1 MSLDEKDFFR
11 EATLRICGS
20 LEIEKALWHCLL
32 YLKDYIPAEEAA
44 LLYYSPGLGAV
55 TLYATASSDGG
66 EFVNLQTA
74 YPPELRAL
82 LENDKYPEAYIANRA
97 DEHPIVK
104 PVLKAMGKGKS
115 SVILARLIVEGDL
128 VGTVS
133 LWAEGWDRFSEEHL
147 SLLSLVKKPFAIALS
162 NSRRY
167 RELLELKDLLADDSR
182 YFQDELRRMSGEEI
196 IGADFGLKS
205 VMDSV
210 RQVAPLT
217 SPVILF
223 GETGTG
229 KEVVARAI
237 HNLSGRNE
245 SPFIK
250 VNCGAI
256 PETLMDSELFGHEK
270 GAFTGALSQKRGRF
284 ERAHGG
290 TIFLDEIG
298 ELSSEAQVRLLRVL
312 QEKEI
317 ERVGG
322 TESITV
328 DIRVIAAT
336 HRDLEAMLTEGRFRE
351 DLFFRLQV
359 FPIAIPPLRERIGDI
374 PALLQHFMQRKSR
387 EMKLASIPTL
397 APGAIDQLMAYHWPG
412 NVRELENLV
421 ERALIQSR
429 GEPLSFSEVQPHG
442 PRPSGESPIPAEGE
456 SLKLDLVMASH
467 IRKVL
472 EMTGGKVEG
481 KGGAAELLSVN
492 PGTLRHRMRKL
503 GIRFGRNAKK
513 SKAVKETRFL

>member
-1 MSLDEKDFFR
+1 MSVDDQDFFR

-20 LEIEKALWHCLL
+20 LEIEKALWHCFM
-32 YLKDYIPAEEAA
+32 YLKDYIPVEAAA
-44 LLYYSPGLGAV
+44 LLHYSHGAGTV
-55 TLYATASSDGG
+55 TLYATAEGEGG

-74 YPPELRAL
+74 YPPELRAVI
-82 LENDKYPEAYIANRA
+82 EADEYPEAYIANRA

-104 PVLKAMGKGKS
+104 PILKAMGRGRS
-115 SVILARLIVEGDL
+115 SVMLVRLIVERDL
-128 VGTVS
+128 VGTVC

-147 SLLSLVKKPFAIALS
+147 RLLSLLKKPFALALS

-167 RELLELKDLLADDSR
+167 RELIELKDLLADDSR
-182 YFQDELRRMSGEEI
+182 YFQDQLRWMSGEEI
-196 IGADFGLKS
+196 IGAEFGLKN

-217 SPVILF
+217 SPVILL

-245 SPFIK
+245 GHFIK

-284 ERAHGG
+284 ERANGG

-298 ELSSEAQVRLLRVL
+298 ELPFEAQVRLLRVL

-322 TESITV
+322 TEAIKV

-336 HRDLEAMLTEGRFRE
+336 HRDLEAMLAEGRFRE
-351 DLFFRLQV
+351 DLYFRLQV
-359 FPIAIPPLRERIGDI
+359 FPITIPPLRERIGDI
-374 PALLQHFMQRKSR
+374 PALLQHFMLRKSR
-387 EMKLASIPTL
+387 QMKLVSIPTL
-397 APGAIDQLMAYHWPG
+397 APGALDRLMAYHWPG
-412 NVRELENLV
+412 NVRELENAV
-421 ERALIQSR
+421 ERALIQSQE
-429 GEPLSFSEVQPHG
+429 EPLTFPDLQPSG
-442 PRPSGESPIPAEGE
+442 PRHTDGSLIPSEGE
-456 SLKLDLVMASH
+456 SLNLDLAMARH

-472 EMTGGKVEG
+472 EMAGGKVEG
-481 KGGAAELLSVN
+481 ERGAAKLLGVN

-503 GIRFGRNAKK
+503 GVTFGRRIKK
-513 SKAVKETRFL
+513 KQRRL